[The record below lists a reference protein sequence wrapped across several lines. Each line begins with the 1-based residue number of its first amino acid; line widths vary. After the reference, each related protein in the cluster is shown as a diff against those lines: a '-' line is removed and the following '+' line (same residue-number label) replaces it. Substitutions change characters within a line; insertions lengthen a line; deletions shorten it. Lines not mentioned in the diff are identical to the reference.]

1 MDGISNLN
9 VSQKKLKNWLC
20 FVFVILRTSV
30 AASSCLVQLYGRIG
44 SLGCYV
50 SLLPSVF
57 IKDLFDLTLNWDRI
71 FLLGWVVDNV
81 RLFVCCCAF
90 CLFI

>member
-57 IKDLFDLTLNWDRI
+57 IKDLFDEWYMDLFKCIVDFYLL
-71 FLLGWVVDNV
+71 LLG
-81 RLFVCCCAF
+81 
-90 CLFI
+90 

>member
-1 MDGISNLN
+1 MCPK
-9 VSQKKLKNWLC
+9 KKLKNWLC

-30 AASSCLVQLYGRIG
+30 ATSSCLGQLYGRIG

-57 IKDLFDLTLNWDRI
+57 IKDLFDEWYMDLFKCIVDFYLL
-71 FLLGWVVDNV
+71 LLG
-81 RLFVCCCAF
+81 
-90 CLFI
+90 